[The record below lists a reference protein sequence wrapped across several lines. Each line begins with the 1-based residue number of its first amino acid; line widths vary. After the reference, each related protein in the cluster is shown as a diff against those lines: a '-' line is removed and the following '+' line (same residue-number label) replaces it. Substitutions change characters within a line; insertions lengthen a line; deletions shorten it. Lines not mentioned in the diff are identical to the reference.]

1 MEVSQCPDPC
11 IDWFPRKFLEKYR
24 RYYVNHEVVDRKALK
39 KLERSL
45 IKAFRFALA
54 KLYRAK
60 GYRLS
65 REFLENPE
73 RFGPTPGVLWMLFL
87 SDDEAIAVVGDSSI
101 PRPSDKFA
109 NLFIEAFRSKL
120 ASYGYEIAS
129 AQLLDLSGR
138 YGWSDAERLAYAR
151 VRGVSRV
158 ASAE

>member
-1 MEVSQCPDPC
+1 MSECPDPC

-45 IKAFRFALA
+45 IKAFRVAIA

-65 REFLENPE
+65 REFLEYPE
-73 RFGPTPGVLWMLFL
+73 KFGPTPGVLWMLFL
-87 SDDEAIAVVGDSSI
+87 NEDEAVTAVGDSSI
-101 PRPSDKFA
+101 PKPSDRFA
-109 NLFIEAFRSKL
+109 NLFLEAYKL
-120 ASYGYEIAS
+120 KLESIGYEVVN

-138 YGWSDAERLAYAR
+138 YGWSEAERLVYAR
-151 VRGVSRV
+151 VKGVSRV
-158 ASAE
+158 SAE